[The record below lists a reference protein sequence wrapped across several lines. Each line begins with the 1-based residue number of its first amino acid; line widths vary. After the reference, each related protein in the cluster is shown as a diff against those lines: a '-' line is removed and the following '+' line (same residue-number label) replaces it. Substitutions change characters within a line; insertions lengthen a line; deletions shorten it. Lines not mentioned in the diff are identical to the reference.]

1 MIFKYFR
8 GDDVVVIERFSL
20 GHEKMFSLLVLGK
33 YDKSK

>member
-1 MIFKYFR
+1 MVFKHFR

-20 GHEKMFSLLVLGK
+20 GHEKMFTLLALRK